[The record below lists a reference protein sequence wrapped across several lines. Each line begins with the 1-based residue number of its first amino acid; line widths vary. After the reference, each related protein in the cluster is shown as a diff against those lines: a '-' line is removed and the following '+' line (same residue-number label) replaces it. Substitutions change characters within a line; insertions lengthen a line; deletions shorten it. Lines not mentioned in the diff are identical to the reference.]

1 MASSSKKHAKFVS
14 RIASRI
20 YFLVIILQV
29 PLFRFQC
36 GIGTCKTPIE
46 VTLYQLFGSEI
57 LPAAMVKPL
66 LYPGAMA
73 KALVNKKPIPSYD
86 NLLHIHNFINSKQTL
101 PTLGLN
107 HLEILAGSYLCVAGA
122 VLGVIKKSGR
132 LSLFGLLLIIWGVK
146 KQEIFGKDASRS
158 VLIFPTMFVAL
169 VSAFFSIRK
178 DVRKLFRTL
187 GIFSKRKHKYT

>member
-1 MASSSKKHAKFVS
+1 
-14 RIASRI
+14 
-20 YFLVIILQV
+20 
-29 PLFRFQC
+29 
-36 GIGTCKTPIE
+36 
-46 VTLYQLFGSEI
+46 
-57 LPAAMVKPL
+57 MVKPL

-146 KQEIFGKDASRS
+146 KQAIFGKDASRS

-187 GIFSKRKHKYT
+187 GIFSKRKHKYS